1 MGFMARFLR
10 LLQLAVHFD
19 SGDLSPG
26 EKTQE
31 MEKIQASIV
40 VKTEKRL

>member
-10 LLQLAVHFD
+10 LLQLVVHFD

-26 EKTQE
+26 KKTPQ